1 MTWWEM
7 MLQFDSRD
15 LATQVEALG
24 ESEVDA
30 LPFGAIRLDDKGVVT
45 FFSKAERDL
54 SGYGTRPT
62 VGKIFFTD
70 IAPCMANENFRGRI
84 EAARARGTLDIVF
97 SWVGDFADREREM
110 RVRIQSA
117 SDGGVW
123 IFMQRPAA
131 DKR

>member
-1 MTWWEM
+1 

-15 LATQVEALG
+15 LARQVEALG
-24 ESEVDA
+24 ESEIDA
-30 LPFGAIRLDDKGVVT
+30 LPFGAIRLDDTGAVT

-54 SGYGTRPT
+54 SGYGARPT

-70 IAPCMANENFRGRI
+70 IAPCMSNESFRGRI
-84 EAARARGTLDIVF
+84 EAARARGTLDIAF
-97 SWVGDFADREREM
+97 SWVGDFADRQREM

-123 IFMQRPAA
+123 IFMRRPAS

>member
-1 MTWWEM
+1 

-15 LATQVEALG
+15 LARQVEALG
-24 ESEVDA
+24 ESEIDA
-30 LPFGAIRLDDKGVVT
+30 LPFGAIRLDDKGAVT
-45 FFSKAERDL
+45 FFSKAEREL
-54 SGYGTRPT
+54 SGYGARPT

-70 IAPCMANENFRGRI
+70 IAPCMSDEKFRGRI
-84 EAARARGTLDIVF
+84 EAARERGTLDIAF
-97 SWVGDFADREREM
+97 SWVGDFADRQREM

-123 IFMQRPAA
+123 IFMRRPAS